1 MHYIQYILIHLIA
14 TIRYDLLQESHVTLQ
29 VYDLNGRQ
37 IETLINS
44 FQSAGVY
51 SVNWHAEHL
60 SNGAYFIKMK
70 TESYTKIKKL
80 ITEKKYEQ

>member
-1 MHYIQYILIHLIA
+1 LHYIQYILIHLIA
-14 TIRYDLLQESHVTLQ
+14 TIRYDLPQESHVTLQ

-60 SNGAYFIKMK
+60 PNGAYFIKMK
-70 TESYTKIKKL
+70 TESYTKTQKIMLVK
-80 ITEKKYEQ
+80 